1 MLCRLRVLG
10 LSKTSS
16 KVFPVIFDN
25 CIKIDELLHNMAFFS
40 KAMSEVPAISVQA
53 LTLNDD
59 FEIIF
64 LIIQYFPGS
73 SHAMILKNLLKS
85 CVFAA
90 LCFFIYPFNL
100 SGEQLQ
106 VRPGFPPLIESI
118 RLKHNIVFCSSE
130 FDLHKQDIK
139 ERFEKE
145 LLLALWN
152 RPQVIL
158 WIKRSAKYF
167 LHIQKILKDNGLPS
181 DLKYVPLI
189 ESGLRP
195 HVSSHRGA
203 VGFWQFMRATGKR
216 YGLRIDHF
224 VDERRNIFKSTSAAC
239 RYIKDLKDEFG
250 SYLLALSAYNMGES
264 ALKRAIKAQETSDF
278 FSLYLPLQTQRY
290 IFKIL
295 CAKLI
300 LENQA
305 GYGFYLKKSD
315 LYPVFAFDRI
325 KLGSSNGMIPINLVA
340 KAALIPFKTL
350 KDYNPELRGY
360 YLGKGNISILIPK
373 GKIKGF
379 STRFTRYYAEWA
391 ENHKPSRF
399 HIVKPGESLTGIAKR
414 YRIRLSSLLKLNHI
428 SANRIIHPG
437 DRLVIE

>member
-1 MLCRLRVLG
+1 
-10 LSKTSS
+10 
-16 KVFPVIFDN
+16 
-25 CIKIDELLHNMAFFS
+25 
-40 KAMSEVPAISVQA
+40 
-53 LTLNDD
+53 
-59 FEIIF
+59 
-64 LIIQYFPGS
+64 
-73 SHAMILKNLLKS
+73 MILKILLKS
-85 CVFAA
+85 LVLAA
-90 LCFFIYPFNL
+90 TALFICPFNL
-100 SGEQLQ
+100 AGEQLQ
-106 VRPGFPPLIESI
+106 GNGGFPPLIESI
-118 RLKHNIVFCSSE
+118 RFDRNIVFCNNE
-130 FDLHKQDIK
+130 IKLQKQDVK
-139 ERFEKE
+139 ERLEKE
-145 LLLALWN
+145 LMLALWN

-167 LHIQKILKDNGLPS
+167 SHIQKILKDNDLPL

-203 VGFWQFMRATGKR
+203 VGFWQFMRSTGKR
-216 YGLRIDHF
+216 YGLKIDHL

-239 RYIKDLKDEFG
+239 RYIRDLKNEFG

-264 ALKRAIKAQETSDF
+264 ALKRAIKAQETRDF

-300 LENQA
+300 LENQKD
-305 GYGFYLKKSD
+305 YGFYLKKSD

-325 KLGSSNGMIPINLVA
+325 KLGSSNRNIPINLIA
-340 KAALIPFKTL
+340 KAAQVPFKTV

-379 STRFTRYYAEWA
+379 SSRFTRYYAQWVK
-391 ENHKPSRF
+391 NHKPSRF
-399 HIVKPGESLTGIAKR
+399 HIVRSGESLTGIAKQ

-428 SANRIIHPG
+428 SADRVIHPG